1 MPDPLALPTKKL
13 PLPGEHFIIILYSRN
28 SDLDGIHTVLPTSSE
43 YRYSPSPDAND
54 SRIVLSNLLTCA
66 SMLSAW

>member
-1 MPDPLALPTKKL
+1 MPDPLAEQLQKSSPF
-13 PLPGEHFIIILYSRN
+13 PGEPSIIVLYSLN
-28 SDLDGIHTVLPTSSE
+28 SDLDGIHTVRPTSSE

-66 SMLSAW
+66 SMLSA